1 MRCVLWGRVHFNSPR
16 LPFSGTSKKAPNK
29 DLTLT
34 TANWQGPAKIPS
46 ERQVVCHLRTLTNVC
61 LNKTIFSFRIPLCCL
76 PVWTLPE
83 KSLFKINR
91 EPFFFIIFIYSVQ
104 TQSEVSAFILFHG
117 SLPGFTFTFRF
128 SLLSELESLV
138 LKISL

>member
-1 MRCVLWGRVHFNSPR
+1 MKNLSLLQCTFARP
-16 LPFSGTSKKAPNK
+16 
-29 DLTLT
+29 
-34 TANWQGPAKIPS
+34 
-46 ERQVVCHLRTLTNVC
+46 C
-61 LNKTIFSFRIPLCCL
+61 L
-76 PVWTLPE
+76 
-83 KSLFKINR
+83 KSLKNR

>member
-1 MRCVLWGRVHFNSPR
+1 MNKKDVASRSPFF
-16 LPFSGTSKKAPNK
+16 LDS
-29 DLTLT
+29 
-34 TANWQGPAKIPS
+34 S
-46 ERQVVCHLRTLTNVC
+46 EGLHVVKGFERAIL
-61 LNKTIFSFRIPLCCL
+61 CL
-76 PVWTLPE
+76 PVWILSE
-83 KSLFKINR
+83 ESLFKINS